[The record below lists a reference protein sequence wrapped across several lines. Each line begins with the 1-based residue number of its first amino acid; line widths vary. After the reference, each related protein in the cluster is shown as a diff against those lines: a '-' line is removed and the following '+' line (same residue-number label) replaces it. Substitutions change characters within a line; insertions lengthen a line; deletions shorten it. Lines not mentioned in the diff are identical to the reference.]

1 MSGET
6 HFGLNLKIEI
16 EWYRVSSVRV
26 RRSRSR
32 EINKLAGFI
41 FLKVGGV
48 ADEVTNE

>member
-16 EWYRVSSVRV
+16 EWYRVSSV

>member
-16 EWYRVSSVRV
+16 EWISDYFV

-32 EINKLAGFI
+32 VINKLAGFI
-41 FLKVGGV
+41 FLNVGGV
-48 ADEVTNE
+48 VDEVTNE

>member
-16 EWYRVSSVRV
+16 ESISGHFVRH
-26 RRSRSR
+26 SRSR
-32 EINKLAGFI
+32 IINKLAGI
-41 FLKVGGV
+41 ILPNVGGV